1 MTHWAAENEKANA
14 KLVFFSFFSL
24 FSSLYSLR
32 IPASQ
37 MTLLALKMGLSAQ
50 LNFSVNDLID
60 AS

>member
-1 MTHWAAENEKANA
+1 MTHWAAENEKTNA
-14 KLVFFSFFSL
+14 KLVFFSLFSL

-37 MTLLALKMGLSAQ
+37 MALLALKMGLSAQ

>member
-1 MTHWAAENEKANA
+1 MTHWAAENEKVNA
-14 KLVFFSFFSL
+14 KLVFFSLFSL

-32 IPASQ
+32 IPAIQ
-37 MTLLALKMGLSAQ
+37 MALLALKMGLSAQ